1 MSATGAASGRS
12 ASSFAPWLKSLVVMM
27 RPCSCAPN
35 EPRTCCTTGFWTF
48 LFQRFACTAMRMRTA
63 SPTTRVPRTSMPP
76 SPELLVTSTS
86 GKSHRRKEFPDEV
99 FKISRGSGTGAVE
112 QRLPDFSVLF
122 LDKLGHPDG

>member
-1 MSATGAASGRS
+1 
-12 ASSFAPWLKSLVVMM
+12 MM

-35 EPRTCCTTGFWTF
+35 EPRTCWTTGFWTL
-48 LFQRFACTAMRMRTA
+48 LFQRFACTRHADADGVAHDQDTA
-63 SPTTRVPRTSMPP
+63 HVDAA
-76 SPELLVTSTS
+76 VAGAAGHFDS
-86 GKSHRRKEFPDEV
+86 GKSHRRKEFPNEV